1 MAEASVNWKNFLEY
15 ATLSDLGLRRS
26 NNQDT
31 ARVILASDAQQW
43 RTRGHLFMVADGMG
57 AHAAGEMASKMAC
70 DLVPHAY
77 QKLADRPVPEAIH
90 QAVVEAN
97 AGIHN
102 RGQANAEFHGMG
114 TTTSVLLILPEG
126 ALAAHVGDS
135 RVYRLRRHML
145 EQLTFDHSLVWEMKA
160 AGQLQGGDLPNF
172 VPKNIITRSL
182 GPHDEVQVDLEGPYP
197 LEEGDTFLL
206 CSDGLTGQVTD
217 EEIGAILGCLSPQQA
232 ARMLVDLANLRGG
245 PDNITV
251 IVVRANR
258 VLPNENIASAPP
270 PKDRPSKLASIHPGI
285 WVSIGVC
292 FLGAILCGLAGY
304 WLATIVLGFLGI
316 LVGVIAL
323 GADSAS
329 DVPSASSQITER
341 FGSGPHMTLD
351 CRPTAQSVQSLADV
365 QQKLREAA
373 REERWGI
380 DWEQLR
386 TREHAAKGA
395 VSEGDFAGATRQYCL
410 AISAMMSDLRQGG
423 SPPPNASVIA

>member
-1 MAEASVNWKNFLEY
+1 
-15 ATLSDLGLRRS
+15 
-26 NNQDT
+26 
-31 ARVILASDAQQW
+31 
-43 RTRGHLFMVADGMG
+43 MVADGMG

-77 QKLADRPVPEAIH
+77 QKLSDRPVPEAIH

-251 IVVRANR
+251 IVVRASR
-258 VLPNENIASAPP
+258 VLPNENVVTTRPQE
-270 PKDRPSKLASIHPGI
+270 DRPNKLASIHPGI

-341 FGSGPHMTLD
+341 FRLRAAHDARLPTDGP
-351 CRPTAQSVQSLADV
+351 V
-365 QQKLREAA
+365 
-373 REERWGI
+373 
-380 DWEQLR
+380 
-386 TREHAAKGA
+386 GA
-395 VSEGDFAGATRQYCL
+395 VAR
-410 AISAMMSDLRQGG
+410 
-423 SPPPNASVIA
+423 